1 MERPRDCLIVGAG
14 PAGATAAYHLAK
26 AGRSVLLVEKEVLPR
41 SKVCGGGV
49 SPQVGRWFDLDFS
62 PVISTRVRTF
72 RYTWAFGDALDVDL
86 GTPEPLWM
94 VRRDAF
100 DHFLVRQAQAL
111 GAELKAGCPVQGLR
125 FERGNWLLDTAEGP
139 LAGRFL
145 IAADGATGP
154 LARWLGFQ
162 GRQRKVAGALE
173 AEIRGPVDRLD
184 LAHLDFGSIQNGYLW
199 NFPKAD
205 GHSLGIGV
213 FQGRPGRDLREV
225 LAAYAA
231 SFGLELAAGHVSG
244 HPVLC
249 WNGDQ
254 PLHTQQALLAGE
266 AACLVDPFTAEGI
279 RPAVFSGLQA
289 AQAIHRALDGE
300 EGALAGYSRTIQV
313 EWGTELRWARRVARA
328 FYAAPAVGWRRGV
341 KAPGV
346 PQAMARILCGEA
358 KYQQL
363 AGRALR
369 RLGIAFLR

>member
-1 MERPRDCLIVGAG
+1 VERTWDCLIVGAG

-26 AGRSVLLVEKEVLPR
+26 AGRSVLLVEKAALPR
-41 SKVCGGGV
+41 PKVCGGGV
-49 SPQVGRWFDLDFS
+49 SPQVGQWFDLDFS
-62 PVISTRVRTF
+62 PVISTRVQTF
-72 RYTWAFGDALDVDL
+72 RYTWAFGDPLDVDL
-86 GTPEPLWM
+86 GTTEPLWM
-94 VRRDAF
+94 VRREAF
-100 DHFLVRQAQAL
+100 DHFLVQQAQAL
-111 GAELKAGCPVQGLR
+111 GAELKASCPVRGLR
-125 FERGNWLLDTAEGP
+125 FEQGNWMLDTAEGP

-154 LARWLGFQ
+154 LARWLGFT
-162 GRQRKVAGALE
+162 GRRRQVAGALE
-173 AEIRGPVDRLD
+173 AEASGVVDRRD

-213 FQGRPGRDLREV
+213 FQGRPDRDLREV

-231 SFGLELAAGHVSG
+231 SFGLDLGTCSVSG

-279 RPAVFSGLQA
+279 RPAIFSGLQA

-300 EGALAGYSRTIQV
+300 DRALEDYTRTIQV
-313 EWGTELRWARRVARA
+313 EWGTELRWARRIARA
-328 FYAAPAVGWRRGV
+328 FYAAPALGWRRGV

-346 PQAMARILCGEA
+346 PQGMARILCGEA
-358 KYQQL
+358 RYQQL
-363 AGRALR
+363 AARALR
-369 RLGIAFLR
+369 RMRTAVFG